1 MNLTNAQVTLTY
13 ELRGVQLLPGDYLYR
28 EKVQDKILPK
38 PMRSRVLR
46 RPTYAECL
54 QVTSF
59 SEAFVKHAISAKSYP
74 NRSKYPTVFKMW
86 KYMNH
91 KQRLEFHIKMYVD
104 DISGGNYSYDL
115 II

>member
-13 ELRGVQLLPGDYLYR
+13 KLRGVQLLPGEYLYR
-28 EKVQDKILPK
+28 EKVQGKILPK
-38 PMRSRVLR
+38 PLQFRVLR
-46 RPTYAECL
+46 QPTYAECL

-59 SEAFVKHAISAKSYP
+59 SESFVKHAISAKGCP
-74 NRSKYPTVFKMW
+74 NRGKYPKAFKMW

-91 KQRLEFHIKMYVD
+91 KQRLEFHIKIYVD
-104 DISGGNYSYDL
+104 DMSSEDYSYDL